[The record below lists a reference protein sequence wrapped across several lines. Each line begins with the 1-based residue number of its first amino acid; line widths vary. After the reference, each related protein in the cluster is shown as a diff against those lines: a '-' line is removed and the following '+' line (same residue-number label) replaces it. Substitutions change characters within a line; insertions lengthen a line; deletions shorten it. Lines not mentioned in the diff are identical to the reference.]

1 MIPSSK
7 MFYRSNEAQP
17 LRGGSY
23 HYVHLT
29 AKEME
34 AEM

>member
-7 MFYRSNEAQP
+7 MFYRSNEAQA
-17 LRGGSY
+17 LREGSY

-29 AKEME
+29 AEEME